1 MAVEARMATRSFVR
15 RAHHAGKDVYI
26 WTVNDPAWMLVALS
40 RGVDGL
46 ITDKPEVAR
55 AVIERR
61 AQMSD
66 SQRFLVALMIR
77 MGAST
82 QALEAERTRCGRE
95 RARITPRDSWY
106 RFDQCLWGNS
116 PYAALPT
123 MFRTLERKKIA
134 VMFGAARDAILR
146 SYSMRLTAGLR
157 LGPYEILSLLGAGGM
172 GEVYRARDVRLGRE
186 IAIKVLPEHLSQEID
201 ARMRFEREAKAI
213 AALSHPN
220 ILSIFD
226 VGNENGIHYA
236 VTELLEGETLKSRL
250 SYGRLPWSL
259 AAEIGT
265 ALAEGLAAAHSKAI
279 IHRDLKPSNVFLT
292 SDGPIKILDFGLS
305 RFSHPQSS
313 DSETATFDSTEPG
326 IVMGTLGYMSPE
338 QVRGLPAGSGS
349 DIFSLGCVLYEMDVG
364 PTCVSGAYSG
374 RGFVL
379 DFERLA
385 VNGTVQKR
393 GLPQELERLVFHCLE
408 KKPERRFRSASD
420 LAFALKAALAS
431 ASAPARPEPTHTT
444 NSIAVL
450 PFANECGE
458 SDTEYLSD
466 GITESIINSLA
477 QLAQVDVVP
486 RSTVFRYKGR
496 ELDPQALGQKLNV
509 RFVLTGRVIHRG
521 DTLLVAPKW
530 WTSSRD
536 RNSGAS
542 ATTAKCPT
550 SSCLRRKS
558 RGKSPKVCE

>member
-1 MAVEARMATRSFVR
+1 MR
-15 RAHHAGKDVYI
+15 RAHSCTAFA
-26 WTVNDPAWMLVALS
+26 NDPPIS
-40 RGVDGL
+40 
-46 ITDKPEVAR
+46 
-55 AVIERR
+55 
-61 AQMSD
+61 
-66 SQRFLVALMIR
+66 
-77 MGAST
+77 
-82 QALEAERTRCGRE
+82 
-95 RARITPRDSWY
+95 
-106 RFDQCLWGNS
+106 
-116 PYAALPT
+116 
-123 MFRTLERKKIA
+123 ERKKIA
-134 VMFGAARDAILR
+134 VMFSAARDAILR
-146 SYSMRLTAGLR
+146 PYSMRLTAGLR

-201 ARMRFEREAKAI
+201 ARTRFEREAKAI

-250 SYGRLPWSL
+250 SYGGLHWSL
-259 AAEIGT
+259 AAEIGM

-279 IHRDLKPSNVFLT
+279 IHRDLKPSNVFLA
-292 SDGPIKILDFGLS
+292 SDGPIKILDFGLA

-313 DSETATFDSTEPG
+313 ESETATFDSTEPG

-338 QVRGLPAGSGS
+338 QVRGLTAGSGS
-349 DIFSLGCVLYEMDVG
+349 DIFSLGCVLYEMMSGQRAFQG
-364 PTCVSGAYSG
+364 PTAAEVSSSILRDSPSTAPF
-374 RGFVL
+374 R
-379 DFERLA
+379 E
-385 VNGTVQKR
+385 R

-408 KKPERRFRSASD
+408 KKPERRFQSASD

-431 ASAPARPEPTHTT
+431 ASAPARSEPTHAA
-444 NSIAVL
+444 NSIAVF

-521 DTLLVAPKW
+521 DTLLVG
-530 WTSSRD
+530 TEMMD
-536 RNSGAS
+536 V
-542 ATTAKCPT
+542 AKGSQLWGEAKPDLLGCT
-550 SSCLRRKS
+550 VFIRR
-558 RGKSPKVCE
+558 RLVDYRKV